1 MTKQS
6 IFGRIST
13 LVRANINS
21 LLDSA
26 EDPQKMID
34 QLVRDYT
41 NSIADAESAIAE
53 TIGNL
58 RLLERDHEEDV
69 QAATEWGNK
78 ALAAS
83 RKADDVRATNP
94 ADADKF
100 DNLAKI
106 ALQRQISAEREA
118 RGAEPTIASQT
129 EIVDKLKSG
138 LNGMKEKLGELKNK
152 RSELLA
158 RAKVA
163 EAQTK
168 VQDAVGSINVL
179 DPTSELGRFEDK
191 VRRQEAL
198 AQGKIEL
205 AASSLDAQFESLED
219 LGELTEVEAR
229 LAELKAGG
237 SAPRQAIE
245 GN

>member
-1 MTKQS
+1 
-6 IFGRIST
+6 
-13 LVRANINS
+13 
-21 LLDSA
+21 
-26 EDPQKMID
+26 
-34 QLVRDYT
+34 
-41 NSIADAESAIAE
+41 
-53 TIGNL
+53 
-58 RLLERDHEEDV
+58 
-69 QAATEWGNK
+69 
-78 ALAAS
+78 
-83 RKADDVRATNP
+83 
-94 ADADKF
+94 
-100 DNLAKI
+100 
-106 ALQRQISAEREA
+106 
-118 RGAEPTIASQT
+118 
-129 EIVDKLKSG
+129 
-138 LNGMKEKLGELKNK
+138 MKNKLGELKTK

-168 VQDAVGSINVL
+168 VQDAVSSINVL

-245 GN
+245 GS